1 MLYWTIQVIFFSIL
15 FILLIHHILH
25 FLKST
30 LTVPKVKDLVN
41 TRNQKYENIYET
53 ISKTNI
59 ETDNLDNQPV
69 NEFSYSMEDL
79 LPKSD
84 VSMKDELKNFLKSQ
98 LNTNNNNNANAN
110 SNINININNDSTD
123 ISTLETVT
131 ELDSYTPLL

>member
-59 ETDNLDNQPV
+59 EPNNIDNQQD

-98 LNTNNNNNANAN
+98 LNNNNNNNN
-110 SNINININNDSTD
+110 NTNINNDSTD

>member
-15 FILLIHHILH
+15 FILLIHHILD

-53 ISKTNI
+53 ITNSNSNNHK
-59 ETDNLDNQPV
+59 ETTSENSI
-69 NEFSYSMEDL
+69 SYTMEDL
-79 LPKSD
+79 LPKTD
-84 VSMKDELKNFLKSQ
+84 ISMKDELKNFLKSQ
-98 LNTNNNNNANAN
+98 LNTNINTNTDNFANT
-110 SNINININNDSTD
+110 NINSDSTE

-131 ELDSYTPLL
+131 EIDSYTPLL